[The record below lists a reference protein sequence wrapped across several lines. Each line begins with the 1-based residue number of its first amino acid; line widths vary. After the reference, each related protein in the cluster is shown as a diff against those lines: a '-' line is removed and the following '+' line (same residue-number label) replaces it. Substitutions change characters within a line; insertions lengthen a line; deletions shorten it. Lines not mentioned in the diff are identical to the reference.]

1 MRPSVLIIA
10 ACTHAAQET
19 SDVTTIFVGGLPSS
33 GTRVAAEAL
42 AHLGARGWGDA
53 AWDSGVGCCEAMG
66 LLSRRVRS
74 TKALPSSRAFLSRSD
89 AAALEGILRKQLHTY
104 HRGRLTKFHAR
115 SADGGDALLV
125 KEPELSLLLPWLP
138 LSNASYVHVV
148 RDGRDQALGASSGW
162 PLELF
167 GEALV
172 PDKRPSHLRKLTIW
186 AIWNTAT
193 DAALANLDLPS
204 VVVRL
209 EDLRGRRAAS
219 TLRRMADAVLP
230 GTDVNVESAVE
241 ALSGDLGTSS
251 KEGTGSLARK
261 DAVAKWRRSRH
272 RFDAMDD
279 LSKRALRKYGYSL
292 GRRRRKPLVV

>member
-1 MRPSVLIIA
+1 MRPSILILA
-10 ACTHAAQET
+10 ACAHAAQET

-66 LLSRRVRS
+66 LLARRVRS
-74 TKALPSSRAFLSRSD
+74 TKALPSSRSFLSRSD
-89 AAALEGILRKQLHTY
+89 SAALDGILRKQLHTY
-104 HRGRLTKFHAR
+104 RRGHLTKFHAR
-115 SADGGDALLV
+115 TADGDALLV

-167 GEALV
+167 GDALV

-186 AIWNTAT
+186 AKWNTAT
-193 DAALANLDLPS
+193 DAALANLALPS

-209 EDLRGRRAAS
+209 EDLRGKRAAQ

-230 GTDVNVESAVE
+230 GSDVNVAAAVD
-241 ALSGDLGTSS
+241 ALSGDLGTSG

-279 LSKRALRKYGYSL
+279 LSKKALRKYGYSVRE
-292 GRRRRKPLVV
+292 RRRRKPS

>member
-1 MRPSVLIIA
+1 MRGSPLIILVA
-10 ACTHAAQET
+10 VCAHAAQET
-19 SDVTTIFVGGLPSS
+19 SGVTTIFVGGLPSS

-66 LLSRRVRS
+66 LLSRRVRA
-74 TKALPSSRAFLSRSD
+74 TKALPTSRAFLSRSD
-89 AAALEGILRKQLHTY
+89 TAVLDGILRKQLHTY
-104 HRGRLTKFHAR
+104 RRGRLTKFHAR
-115 SADGGDALLV
+115 TADGGDALLV

-172 PDKRPSHLRKLTIW
+172 PDKRPAHLRKLTIW
-186 AIWNTAT
+186 AKWNAAT
-193 DAALANLDLPS
+193 EAALATLGRPS

-209 EDLRGRRAAS
+209 EDLRGKRAAS

-230 GTDVNVESAVE
+230 GAVNVEAAVE
-241 ALSGDLGTSS
+241 ALSGDLGTSG

-261 DAVAKWRRSRH
+261 DAVAKWRRARH

-279 LSKRALRKYGYSL
+279 LSKRTLRKCGYSVRE
-292 GRRRRKPLVV
+292 RRRRKPS